1 MSIEDYCKSMERL
14 SARAIAEGPLT
25 NKLAA
30 AFHRDHA
37 DKLERSRV
45 SDPKNLEFLFEEPP
59 KRRR

>member
-37 DKLERSRV
+37 DKLERSHV
-45 SDPKNLEFLFEEPP
+45 GEPK
-59 KRRR
+59 KS